1 MDRRQDFNPRT
12 YVRCDRGKGT
22 LQLQLHQFQST
33 HLREVR
39 LVIIFIFN
47 IVIANFNPRTYV
59 RCDVPVKSAIVLTI
73 IDFNPRTYVRC
84 DNDYLF
90 IGDLNWLI
98 SIHAPTWGATYR
110 EEFSNKYVIFQS
122 THLREVRLSM
132 VVRYGQASGFQSTHL
147 REVRP
152 GKRYLTTTVTSI
164 SIHAPTWGAT
174 SNYFY
179 I

>member
-1 MDRRQDFNPRT
+1 MRCDCQWSSDMDRRQDFNPRT

-84 DNDYLF
+84 DGCSNLP
-90 IGDLNWLI
+90 N
-98 SIHAPTWGATYR
+98 T
-110 EEFSNKYVIFQS
+110 FSSLFQS
-122 THLREVRLSM
+122 THLREVRHSFRFISS
-132 VVRYGQASGFQSTHL
+132 VIY
-147 REVRP
+147 
-152 GKRYLTTTVTSI
+152 SI
-164 SIHAPTWGAT
+164 SIHAPT
-174 SNYFY
+174 
-179 I
+179 